1 MRMTERQ
8 QILILVAIT
17 LLVGVLAVAGAAA
30 LPELFREDLEVQHYD
45 AVFYEN
51 GTLVER
57 YTYLVRSAGEYRM
70 LFRYWD
76 APLTF
81 APIDQPHIEFIGMTA
96 PPGTIGYVKN
106 AGGEVRTAAGTASSS
121 DLAGIQSL
129 AFANEVGLYNPD
141 YFDPGTYTVEYRYRV
156 RPPVEYDDQWAH
168 LNLKLVDEHVPFRDL
183 RITLPFGGDI
193 EEVYTHPPTLNI
205 ERMVEEVS
213 ADPSALDVER
223 TAEAVV
229 ITGSATQDDALN
241 VELILDRGF
250 MERIDGFPTFVPDVR
265 QQAADANRWPP
276 ILYGAASV
284 LYGLAAVLVLAMPF
298 ILLGVYL
305 RYGREKPF
313 TVPEYLSFTPN
324 TTLKPWQVNL
334 LFKGDPLEF
343 DDNGFYAT
351 VLDLHRQGKI
361 VVTEKSEGEGVT
373 VRIVSGE
380 STDPYERRVLT
391 FLGNI
396 ADDHVVDTA
405 ELAKFAETARRS
417 PGYQHR
423 IMQYQ
428 QSLTAL
434 SRDVDTTLSRQYV
447 KDGRTLILP
456 LIFLGAIPCGL
467 AILAFIFAPGAAYL
481 LIPAGVLSFIVAVQV
496 GIAALFPSPLFGFW
510 KGARY
515 KEKLEWDAFAYFL
528 SDLALIRQYSP
539 ADLSMWGEWLVYGT
553 ALGLGDKVE
562 QAMKNLNI
570 SLPDVGMPLYSN
582 MPVIFAPIVLYSP
595 PSSGGSGG
603 FGGGGGSFGGGGGF
617 GGGGAGGR

>member
-30 LPELFREDLEVQHYD
+30 LPGLFRGDLDVQHYD
-45 AVFYEN
+45 AVFFEN

-57 YTYLVRSAGEYRM
+57 YTYDVHAAGEYRM

-81 APIDQPHIEFIGMTA
+81 AAIDRPHIEFLGMTA
-96 PPGTIGYVKN
+96 PPGIVGYVKDS
-106 AGGEVRTAAGTASSS
+106 GGEVRTAAGSASPS
-121 DLAGIQSL
+121 DLATIRDL
-129 AFANEVGLYNPD
+129 ALENEVGLFNPG
-141 YFDPGTYTVEYRYRV
+141 YFTPGTYTVEYRYRV
-156 RPPVEYDDQWAH
+156 RPLVEYDDQWAH
-168 LNLKLVDEHVPFRDL
+168 LNLKLVDEHVPYRDL
-183 RITLPFGGDI
+183 RITLPFSGDI
-193 EEVYTHPPTLNI
+193 EEVYTHPPTLN
-205 ERMVEEVS
+205 
-213 ADPSALDVER
+213 VER

-229 ITGSATQDDALN
+229 ITGSASQDDALN
-241 VELILDRGF
+241 VEMVLNPAFTKKVGGF
-250 MERIDGFPTFVPDVR
+250 GTFVPDVR
-265 QQAADANRWPP
+265 QKTADANRWPA
-276 ILYGAASV
+276 ILYGAAEV
-284 LYGLAAVLVLAMPF
+284 LYGLSILLVLAMPL
-298 ILLGVYL
+298 ILLGVFL

-324 TTLKPWQVNL
+324 PGLKPWQVNL
-334 LFKGDPLEF
+334 LFKGDALEF
-343 DDNGFYAT
+343 DDDGFYAT

-361 VVTEKSEGEGVT
+361 VVTEKPDGKGVT

-380 STDPYERRVLT
+380 SADPYEQRVLN
-391 FLGNI
+391 FLANI

-405 ELAKFAETARRS
+405 ELETFAETARRT

-423 IMQYQ
+423 ILQYQ
-428 QSLTAL
+428 QSLAAL
-434 SRDVDTTLSRQYV
+434 SRDVDTTLARQYV
-447 KDGRTLILP
+447 RDGRGLILP

-467 AILAFIFAPGAAYL
+467 AILTFIFAPGAAYL

-496 GIAALFPSPLFGFW
+496 GIAALFPSTLFGIW
-510 KGARY
+510 KGDHY

-539 ADLSMWGEWLVYGT
+539 ADVSMWGEWLVYGT

-603 FGGGGGSFGGGGGF
+603 FGGGGSFGGGGGF
-617 GGGGAGGR
+617 GGGGVGGR

>member
-17 LLVGVLAVAGAAA
+17 LLVGVLAVAGATA
-30 LPELFREDLEVQHYD
+30 LPGLFQGNLDVQHYD
-45 AVFYEN
+45 AVFFEN

-57 YTYLVRSAGEYRM
+57 YTYDVHAAGEYRM

-81 APIDQPHIEFIGMTA
+81 AAIDRPHIEFLGMTA
-96 PPGTIGYVKN
+96 PPGTVGYVKDS
-106 AGGEVRTAAGTASSS
+106 GGEVRTAAGTASPE
-121 DLAGIQSL
+121 DLAVIRDL
-129 AFANEVGLYNPD
+129 ALENEVGLFNPG
-141 YFDPGTYTVEYRYRV
+141 YFTPGTYTVEYRYRV
-156 RPPVEYDDQWAH
+156 RPPVEYDNQWAH
-168 LNLKLVDEHVPFRDL
+168 LNLKLVDEHVPYRDL
-183 RITLPFGGDI
+183 RITLPFAGDI
-193 EEVYTHPPTLNI
+193 EEVYTHPPTLN
-205 ERMVEEVS
+205 
-213 ADPSALDVER
+213 VER
-223 TAEAVV
+223 TADAVV
-229 ITGSATQDDALN
+229 ITGSASQDDALN
-241 VELILDRGF
+241 VEMVLNPAFTKKVGGF
-250 MERIDGFPTFVPDVR
+250 GTFVPDVR
-265 QQAADANRWPP
+265 QKAADANRWPA
-276 ILYGAASV
+276 ILYGAASI
-284 LYGLAAVLVLAMPF
+284 LYDLATLLVLAMPF
-298 ILLGVYL
+298 VLLGVYL

-324 TTLKPWQVNL
+324 PGLKPWQVNL
-334 LFKGDPLEF
+334 LFKGDALEF

-361 VVTEKSEGEGVT
+361 VVTEKPDGKGVT

-380 STDPYERRVLT
+380 SADPYEQRVLN
-391 FLGNI
+391 FLANI

-405 ELAKFAETARRS
+405 ELETFAETARRS

-423 IMQYQ
+423 ILQYQ
-428 QSLTAL
+428 QSLAAL
-434 SRDVDTTLSRQYV
+434 SRDVDTTLARQYV
-447 KDGRTLILP
+447 RDGRGLILP

-496 GIAALFPSPLFGFW
+496 GIAALFPSTLFGVW
-510 KGARY
+510 KGDHY

-570 SLPDVGMPLYSN
+570 SLPDVGVPLYSN

-603 FGGGGGSFGGGGGF
+603 FGGGGSFGGGGGF
-617 GGGGAGGR
+617 GGGGVGGR

>member
-1 MRMTERQ
+1 MRVTERQ
-8 QILILVAIT
+8 QILTLVAIT

-30 LPELFREDLEVQHYD
+30 LPGLFSGNLDVEYYD

-57 YTYLVRSAGEYRM
+57 YTYDVRSAGEYRM

-76 APLTF
+76 ASLTF
-81 APIDQPHIEFIGMTA
+81 DAVDRPHIEFLGMTA
-96 PPGTIGYVKN
+96 PPGTIGYVKDYW
-106 AGGEVRTAAGTASSS
+106 GEVRTAAGTATST
-121 DLAGIQSL
+121 DLAAIRSL
-129 AFANEVGLYNPD
+129 AFDNEVGLYNPG
-141 YFDPGTYTVEYRYRV
+141 YFAPGTYTVEYRYRV
-156 RPPVEYDDQWAH
+156 RPPIEYDDRWAH
-168 LNLKLVDEHVPFRDL
+168 LNLKLVDEHVPYRSL
-183 RITLPFGGDI
+183 RITLPFAGDI
-193 EEVYTHPPTLNI
+193 EEVYTHPPTL
-205 ERMVEEVS
+205 E
-213 ADPSALDVER
+213 VER
-223 TAEAVV
+223 TADAVV
-229 ITGSATQDDALN
+229 ITGNAPQDDALN
-241 VELILDRGF
+241 VELILDPSFTGKVGGF
-250 MERIDGFPTFVPDVR
+250 GEFVPDV
-265 QQAADANRWPP
+265 QQQTADANRWPP
-276 ILYGAASV
+276 ILYGAASI
-284 LYGLAAVLVLAMPF
+284 LYGLATVLVLVMPF
-298 ILLGVYL
+298 VLLGVYL

-324 TTLKPWQVNL
+324 TRLKPWQVNL
-334 LFKGDPLEF
+334 LFKGDALEF
-343 DDNGFYAT
+343 DNNGFYAT

-361 VVTEKSEGEGVT
+361 VITEKPEGDAVT

-380 STDPYERRVLT
+380 SSDPYEQRVLN
-391 FLGNI
+391 FLANV

-405 ELAKFAETARRS
+405 ELAAFAETARRS

-423 IMQYQ
+423 ILQYQ

-434 SRDVDTTLSRQYV
+434 TRDVDTTLSRKYI
-447 KDGRTLILP
+447 KDGRTMIIP

-481 LIPAGVLSFIVAVQV
+481 LIPAGILSFIVAVQV
-496 GIAALFPSPLFGFW
+496 GIAALYPSTLFGFW
-510 KGARY
+510 KGDHY

-570 SLPDVGMPLYSN
+570 SLPDVGVPLYSN
-582 MPVIFAPIVLYSP
+582 MPMIFAPIVLFSP

-603 FGGGGGSFGGGGGF
+603 FGGGGSFGGGGGF
-617 GGGGAGGR
+617 GGGGVGGR

>member
-30 LPELFREDLEVQHYD
+30 LPGLFQGNLDVQHYD
-45 AVFYEN
+45 AVFFEN

-57 YTYLVRSAGEYRM
+57 YTYDVHAAGEYRM

-81 APIDQPHIEFIGMTA
+81 AAIDRPHIEFLGMTA
-96 PPGTIGYVKN
+96 PPGTVGYVKDS
-106 AGGEVRTAAGTASSS
+106 GGEVRTAAGTASPE
-121 DLAGIQSL
+121 DLATIRDL
-129 AFANEVGLYNPD
+129 ALENEVGLFNPG
-141 YFDPGTYTVEYRYRV
+141 YFTPGTYTVEYRYRV
-156 RPPVEYDDQWAH
+156 RPPVEYDNQWAH
-168 LNLKLVDEHVPFRDL
+168 LNLKLVDEHVPYRDL
-183 RITLPFGGDI
+183 RITLPFAGDI
-193 EEVYTHPPTLNI
+193 EEVYTHPPTLN
-205 ERMVEEVS
+205 
-213 ADPSALDVER
+213 VER
-223 TAEAVV
+223 TADAVV
-229 ITGSATQDDALN
+229 ITGSASQDDALN
-241 VELILDRGF
+241 VEMVLNPAFTKKVGGF
-250 MERIDGFPTFVPDVR
+250 GTFVPDVR
-265 QQAADANRWPP
+265 QKAADANRWPA
-276 ILYGAASV
+276 ILYGAASI
-284 LYGLAAVLVLAMPF
+284 LYDLATLLVLAMPF
-298 ILLGVYL
+298 VLLGVYL

-324 TTLKPWQVNL
+324 PGLKPWQVNL
-334 LFKGDPLEF
+334 LFKGDALEF

-361 VVTEKSEGEGVT
+361 VVTEKPDGKGVT

-380 STDPYERRVLT
+380 SADPYEQRVLN
-391 FLGNI
+391 FLANI

-405 ELAKFAETARRS
+405 ELETFAETARRS

-423 IMQYQ
+423 ILQYQ
-428 QSLTAL
+428 QSLAAL
-434 SRDVDTTLSRQYV
+434 SRDVDTTLARQYV
-447 KDGRTLILP
+447 RDGRGLILP

-496 GIAALFPSPLFGFW
+496 GIAALFPSTLFGVW
-510 KGARY
+510 KGDHY

-570 SLPDVGMPLYSN
+570 SLPDVGVPLYSN

-603 FGGGGGSFGGGGGF
+603 FGGGGSFGGGGGF
-617 GGGGAGGR
+617 GGGGVGGR

>member
-1 MRMTERQ
+1 MRVTERQ
-8 QILILVAIT
+8 QIIILVAIT

-30 LPELFREDLEVQHYD
+30 LPGLFQGNLDVQHYD
-45 AVFYEN
+45 AVFFEN

-57 YTYLVRSAGEYRM
+57 YTYDVHAAGEYRM

-81 APIDQPHIEFIGMTA
+81 AAIDRPHIEFLGMTA
-96 PPGTIGYVKN
+96 PPGIVGYVKDS
-106 AGGEVRTAAGTASSS
+106 GGEVRTAAGSASPE
-121 DLAGIQSL
+121 DLAVIRDL
-129 AFANEVGLYNPD
+129 ALENEVGLFNPG
-141 YFDPGTYTVEYRYRV
+141 YFTPGTYTVEYRYRV
-156 RPPVEYDDQWAH
+156 RPLVEYDDQWAH
-168 LNLKLVDEHVPFRDL
+168 LNLKLVDKHVPYRDL
-183 RITLPFGGDI
+183 RITLPFAGDI
-193 EEVYTHPPTLNI
+193 EEVYTHPPTLN
-205 ERMVEEVS
+205 
-213 ADPSALDVER
+213 VER

-229 ITGSATQDDALN
+229 ITGSASQDDALN
-241 VELILDRGF
+241 VELILDPAFTEKVGGF
-250 MERIDGFPTFVPDVR
+250 GEFVPDVR
-265 QQAADANRWPP
+265 QKATDANRWPA
-276 ILYGAASV
+276 ILYGAASI
-284 LYGLAAVLVLAMPF
+284 LYDLAILLVLAMPF
-298 ILLGVYL
+298 VLLGVFL

-324 TTLKPWQVNL
+324 PGLKPWQVNL
-334 LFKGDPLEF
+334 LFKGDALEF

-361 VVTEKSEGEGVT
+361 VVTEKPDGKGVT
-373 VRIVSGE
+373 VRIVSVE
-380 STDPYERRVLT
+380 SADPYEQRVLN
-391 FLGNI
+391 FLANI

-405 ELAKFAETARRS
+405 ELETFAETARRT

-423 IMQYQ
+423 ILQYQ
-428 QSLTAL
+428 QSLAAL
-434 SRDVDTTLSRQYV
+434 SRDVDTTLARQYV
-447 KDGRTLILP
+447 RDGRGLILP

-467 AILAFIFAPGAAYL
+467 AILAFIFAPGAASL

-496 GIAALFPSPLFGFW
+496 GIAALFPSTLFGIW
-510 KGARY
+510 KGDHY

-539 ADLSMWGEWLVYGT
+539 ADVSMWGEWLVYGT

-603 FGGGGGSFGGGGGF
+603 FGGGGSFGGGGGF
-617 GGGGAGGR
+617 GGGGVGGR

>member
-30 LPELFREDLEVQHYD
+30 LPGLFQGNLDVQHYD
-45 AVFYEN
+45 AVFFEN

-57 YTYLVRSAGEYRM
+57 YTYDVHAAGEYRM

-81 APIDQPHIEFIGMTA
+81 AAIDRPHIEFLGMTA
-96 PPGTIGYVKN
+96 PPGTVGYVKDS
-106 AGGEVRTAAGTASSS
+106 GGEVRTAAGTASPE
-121 DLAGIQSL
+121 DLATIRDL
-129 AFANEVGLYNPD
+129 ALENEVGLFNPG
-141 YFDPGTYTVEYRYRV
+141 YFTPGTYTVEYRYRV
-156 RPPVEYDDQWAH
+156 RPPVEYDNQWAH
-168 LNLKLVDEHVPFRDL
+168 LNLKLVDEHVPYRDL
-183 RITLPFGGDI
+183 RITLPFAGDI
-193 EEVYTHPPTLNI
+193 EEVYTHPPTLN
-205 ERMVEEVS
+205 
-213 ADPSALDVER
+213 VER
-223 TAEAVV
+223 TADAVV
-229 ITGSATQDDALN
+229 ITGSASQDDALN
-241 VELILDRGF
+241 VEMVLNPAFTKKVGGF
-250 MERIDGFPTFVPDVR
+250 GTFVPDVR
-265 QQAADANRWPP
+265 QKAADANRWPA
-276 ILYGAASV
+276 ILYGAASI
-284 LYGLAAVLVLAMPF
+284 LYDLATLLVLAMPF
-298 ILLGVYL
+298 VLLGVYL

-324 TTLKPWQVNL
+324 PGLKPWQVNL
-334 LFKGDPLEF
+334 LFKGDALEF

-361 VVTEKSEGEGVT
+361 VVTEKPDGKGVT

-380 STDPYERRVLT
+380 SADPYEQRVLN
-391 FLGNI
+391 FLANI

-405 ELAKFAETARRS
+405 ELETFAETARRT

-423 IMQYQ
+423 ILQYQ
-428 QSLTAL
+428 QSLAAL
-434 SRDVDTTLSRQYV
+434 SRDVDTTLARQYV
-447 KDGRTLILP
+447 RDGRGLILP

-496 GIAALFPSPLFGFW
+496 GIAALFPSTLFGVW
-510 KGARY
+510 KGDHY

-570 SLPDVGMPLYSN
+570 SLPDVGVPLYSN

-603 FGGGGGSFGGGGGF
+603 FGGGGSFGGGGGF
-617 GGGGAGGR
+617 GGGGVGGR